1 MTPEFGPDG
10 YLHTLPFTNA
20 PVADLWEI
28 NTWMGREERR
38 HIAAF
43 LAGRDTGKA
52 RGIPGANG
60 NQPAQSQTNPQAA

>member
-28 NTWMGREERR
+28 NTWMGHEERR
-38 HIAAF
+38 HLAAF
-43 LAGRDTGKA
+43 CR
-52 RGIPGANG
+52 P
-60 NQPAQSQTNPQAA
+60 